1 MRKGLVISMRVG
13 RKYVILVLAVLLLL
27 PAFAFAEE
35 GEAASQPATDLS
47 DAIVF
52 EKCGHYNLKDKLIG
66 SKMMVSEDW
75 VPFERFF
82 FSIKPMTDARW
93 LCIQWTNVPEE
104 VELQQLDE
112 TGAVLARTDVPEEYD
127 FVWALEENTVRIAFN
142 TGKHGMSL
150 TRLALYSE
158 GVLPE
163 PFYHWQYAAGHLD
176 YLVISTHP
184 DDDVLYMGGVVPIY
198 GGERGY
204 TGTVVFVT
212 TPNRLRVHEAVL
224 GVRTMGGE
232 TYPLFI
238 GFHDVTDEH
247 MKEHINMFLSDAV
260 TLSLVRI
267 FRQQRPLVVFTHDV
281 NGEYGHWQHKVVSAS
296 TVEACK
302 LAADE
307 SYDPASA
314 AEFGVW
320 EVKKCYLHLYAED
333 PLVLD
338 VNAPLVS
345 FGGKSAME
353 VAREAFLKH
362 GSQQTGR
369 FRVQADWDP
378 YPISQLGM
386 AYGTVEAGTD
396 AFDNIDPQLLV
407 SALSNDP

>member
-1 MRKGLVISMRVG
+1 
-13 RKYVILVLAVLLLL
+13 
-27 PAFAFAEE
+27 
-35 GEAASQPATDLS
+35 
-47 DAIVF
+47 
-52 EKCGHYNLKDKLIG
+52 
-66 SKMMVSEDW
+66 
-75 VPFERFF
+75 
-82 FSIKPMTDARW
+82 
-93 LCIQWTNVPEE
+93 
-104 VELQQLDE
+104 
-112 TGAVLARTDVPEEYD
+112 
-127 FVWALEENTVRIAFN
+127 
-142 TGKHGMSL
+142 
-150 TRLALYSE
+150 
-158 GVLPE
+158 
-163 PFYHWQYAAGHLD
+163 
-176 YLVISTHP
+176 
-184 DDDVLYMGGVVPIY
+184 
-198 GGERGY
+198 
-204 TGTVVFVT
+204 
-212 TPNRLRVHEAVL
+212 
-224 GVRTMGGE
+224 
-232 TYPLFI
+232 
-238 GFHDVTDEH
+238 
-247 MKEHINMFLSDAV
+247 MFLPDAV

-267 FRQQRPLVVFTHDV
+267 FRQHRPLVVFTHDV

-345 FGGKSAME
+345 FGGKSALE

-378 YPISQLGM
+378 YPISRLGM

>member
-1 MRKGLVISMRVG
+1 MRTKQKLA
-13 RKYVILVLAVLLLL
+13 ILFLAFLLLL
-27 PAFAFAEE
+27 PAFVFADE
-35 GEAASQPATDLS
+35 GDAASQPATDLS
-47 DAIVF
+47 NAIVF
-52 EKCGHYNLKDKLIG
+52 EKCGHYNLKDKLVG
-66 SKMMVSEDW
+66 NMVTAFEEW
-75 VPFERFF
+75 TAFERFF
-82 FSIKPMTDARW
+82 FNIKPDTDARW

-104 VELQQLDE
+104 VVLQQLDE
-112 TGAVLARTDVPEEYD
+112 TGAVLAQTNVPQEYD
-127 FVWALEENTVRIAFN
+127 FVWALEENTVRIAFI
-142 TGKHGMSL
+142 TGRHGMSL

-163 PFYHWQYAAGHLD
+163 PFFHWQYAAGHLD

-184 DDDVLYMGGVVPIY
+184 DDDVLFMGGIVPIY

-232 TYPLFI
+232 TCPLFL
-238 GFHDVTDEH
+238 GFRDVTDEH
-247 MKEHINMFLSDAV
+247 RKENANMFLPEAV
-260 TLSLVRI
+260 TLSLVRL

-281 NGEYGHWQHKVVSAS
+281 NGEYGHWQHKVVSAA

-307 SYDPASA
+307 SYDPVST
-314 AEFGVW
+314 AEYGVW
-320 EVKKCYLHLYAED
+320 EVKKCYLHLYAEN
-333 PLVLD
+333 PLILD
-338 VNAPLVS
+338 VDAPLDA
-345 FGGKSAME
+345 FGGKTALE
-353 VAREAFLKH
+353 VARAAFLKH

-369 FRVQADWDP
+369 YWVQANYDA

-386 AYGTVEAGTD
+386 AYGTVEAGED

-407 SALSNDP
+407 ANLSGE